1 MLLTQYFDVSQLSK
15 IEVAFF
21 LQTLDSQ
28 VQLLYLKKHITV
40 ARKKLQCKPEF
51 LLVRSIN
58 QPY

>member
-28 VQLLYLKKHITV
+28 VQLLYLKKNTS
-40 ARKKLQCKPEF
+40 
-51 LLVRSIN
+51 LLLEKNCSVNRSFFSSEV
-58 QPY
+58 